1 MTDLRKSGHKFSTTH
16 KFFLKDDIPENRLI
30 FSVDPKK
37 LRNFRSNHFLRCKMP
52 MMQIWKS

>member
-30 FSVDPKK
+30 FFSWSQKAK
-37 LRNFRSNHFLRCKMP
+37 ELQK
-52 MMQIWKS
+52 